1 MQIPALT
8 RRHFLTSAAA
18 GAALCAPSIGHAQ
31 SKQIRL
37 RVSSSLPTDEYSEHY
52 FWFQRFQ
59 SNLANAIGDRI
70 RLDYYPNGQLGKEN
84 DTVQQVKTG
93 TIDMMISG
101 SSYWATLVPEMGM
114 LDLGYLFDSYDQM
127 KKHLHGSVGT
137 ALAKLVAERCKVAII
152 GWTSTF
158 GARSIYTKKSV
169 ASLDDIKGMKIRV
182 LPVPAFIQTFESM
195 NAIPTP
201 VPLNELYTALQTG
214 IVDGFEQNA
223 PTVLGMKLF
232 ETSKACFLSEHMF
245 LPLAAAASPRLLG
258 ALSPEL
264 GSAVVAAAQEA
275 AVHQLAETPAKV
287 AKATEALKSAGVAF
301 TAMSADD
308 RKAARQAV
316 KAKVWG
322 PFVEKYP
329 ATKALVEEIDRDRA

>member
-1 MQIPALT
+1 MQTPVLT
-8 RRHFLTSAAA
+8 RRSFLASAAV
-18 GAALCAPSIGHAQ
+18 GAALCAPNVVRAEG
-31 SKQIRL
+31 KQIRL

-59 SNLANAIGDRI
+59 SNLATAVGDRI

-93 TIDMMISG
+93 TIDLMISG
-101 SSYWATLVPEMGM
+101 SSYWATLVPEIGM

-127 KKHLHGSVGT
+127 KKHLHGSVGEK
-137 ALAKLVAERCKVAII
+137 LAQMVADRTKVSII

-158 GARSIYTKKSV
+158 GARSIYTKKPV
-169 ASLDDIKGMKIRV
+169 ASLADIKEMKIRV
-182 LPVPAFIQTFESM
+182 LPVPAFIQTFEAM

-232 ETSKACFLSEHMF
+232 ETSKACYLSEHMF
-245 LPLAAAASPRLLG
+245 LPLAVAASPRAMSTLPAEIKA
-258 ALSPEL
+258 ALIT
-264 GSAVVAAAQEA
+264 AAAEA

-287 AKATEALKSAGVAF
+287 AQATEALKKAGVVF
-301 TAMSADD
+301 TPMSADD
-308 RKAARQAV
+308 RKAARAAV
-316 KAKVWG
+316 TEKVWG
-322 PFVEKYP
+322 PFTEKYP
-329 ATKALVEEIDRDRA
+329 RTRELVAEIDRDRG